1 MAEEI
6 AAELGADVA
15 AGLDKADGAALG
27 APDDRLG
34 GSRTAQ
40 KSNPAQQSAMD
51 DAGRRTPHPPLRKT
65 EYSLPDHCPSI

>member
-40 KSNPAQQSAMD
+40 KPNPAQQA
-51 DAGRRTPHPPLRKT
+51 AYG
-65 EYSLPDHCPSI
+65 